1 MSTNTELIKAI
12 KDHFYGRVVDLVESG
27 LMLIYAPKAYHHF
40 RGHLKMITQK

>member
-27 LMLIYAPKAYHHF
+27 TDVNLYSQGIPPL
-40 RGHLKMITQK
+40 